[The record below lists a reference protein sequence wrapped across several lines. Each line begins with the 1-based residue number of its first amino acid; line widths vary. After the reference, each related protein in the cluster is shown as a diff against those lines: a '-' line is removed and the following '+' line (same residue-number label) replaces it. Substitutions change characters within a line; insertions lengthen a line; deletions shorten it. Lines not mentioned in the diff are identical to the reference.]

1 MISSGVA
8 ALRHDVL
15 GAVAAV
21 RLPFEGEVNTKLAKA
36 AVLPESGRERESADA
51 ELGELCQL
59 RKGGRENMEKRGDI
73 FDALLVFRFI
83 RMFSFLADSKT
94 SFQESK

>member
-36 AVLPESGRERESADA
+36 AVLGAA
-51 ELGELCQL
+51 
-59 RKGGRENMEKRGDI
+59 
-73 FDALLVFRFI
+73 
-83 RMFSFLADSKT
+83 
-94 SFQESK
+94 

>member
-15 GAVAAV
+15 VAVAV

-36 AVLPESGRERESADA
+36 AVLGAA
-51 ELGELCQL
+51 
-59 RKGGRENMEKRGDI
+59 
-73 FDALLVFRFI
+73 
-83 RMFSFLADSKT
+83 
-94 SFQESK
+94 

>member
-21 RLPFEGEVNTKLAKA
+21 RLPFEGEVNTKLAKEGSCA
-36 AVLPESGRERESADA
+36 GCCLRVGAGRGGESADA

-73 FDALLVFRFI
+73 F
-83 RMFSFLADSKT
+83 
-94 SFQESK
+94 

>member
-8 ALRHDVL
+8 ALRHDVVL

-36 AVLPESGRERESADA
+36 AVLGAA
-51 ELGELCQL
+51 
-59 RKGGRENMEKRGDI
+59 
-73 FDALLVFRFI
+73 
-83 RMFSFLADSKT
+83 
-94 SFQESK
+94 